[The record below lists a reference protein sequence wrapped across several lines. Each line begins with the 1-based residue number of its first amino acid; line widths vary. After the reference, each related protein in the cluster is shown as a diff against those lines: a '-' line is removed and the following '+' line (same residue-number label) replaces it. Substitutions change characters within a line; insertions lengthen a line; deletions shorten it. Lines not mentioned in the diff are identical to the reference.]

1 MDYTY
6 ISRLEKFKNPLLIT
20 ESPITTFYKLK
31 INDNEIK
38 FNILKDDIDNL
49 TLQGFT
55 DMSNYMK
62 QFLIE

>member
-1 MDYTY
+1 M
-6 ISRLEKFKNPLLIT
+6 EKFKNPLLIT
-20 ESPITTFYKLK
+20 ESPIGTFYKLK
-31 INDNEIK
+31 IDEKEIK

-62 QFLIE
+62 QFLTE